1 MKLKSNKK
9 KWCAKIDK
17 KSSNESDLLDLC
29 ETLQ

>member
-9 KWCAKIDK
+9 NGVQKLTK
-17 KSSNESDLLDLC
+17 KSSNESDLLDLS